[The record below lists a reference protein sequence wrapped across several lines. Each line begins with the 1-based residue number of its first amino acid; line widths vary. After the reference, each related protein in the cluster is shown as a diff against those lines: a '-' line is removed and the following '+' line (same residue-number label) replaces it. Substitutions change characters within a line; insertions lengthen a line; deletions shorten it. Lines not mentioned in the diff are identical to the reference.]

1 MRQGCLL
8 RFATAPTQIEG
19 KVDIFQGRWPIGRLL
34 FLFRAS
40 AVSRLPN
47 AVLIRLKCPMSIEE
61 FVKQLDDLAT
71 EAASAF
77 AAATDEQQLDEA
89 RVEFL
94 GAKNGKLK
102 AVQKFM
108 GAVPSESKKDAGLKL
123 NAVKKTITES
133 FESAQGRLLDGQEGQ
148 HRDSKFDP
156 TLPGQHFRIGKLH
169 PITQT
174 INELKDIM
182 GRLGFTPAEGPEI
195 EDDYHNF
202 EALNI
207 PRSHPARDPLDNFY
221 LSVAQATTPGGDAE
235 DATDSDNPLLLR
247 SQTSTVQIRVMEKT
261 QPPIRIVSLG
271 RVYRPDETDW
281 SHYPMFHQIEGLMV
295 DASVTLADLKT
306 VLKLFASSYLG
317 NDVPV
322 RIRPSFFPFTE
333 PSVEADYFWD
343 GKWVEFGGAGIVDPN
358 VLRSVGYDPERVSGF
373 AFGLGIERLCMIRH
387 QITDIRYLFT
397 NDVRFLR
404 QF

>member
-1 MRQGCLL
+1 MS
-8 RFATAPTQIEG
+8 ATE
-19 KVDIFQGRWPIGRLL
+19 
-34 FLFRAS
+34 
-40 AVSRLPN
+40 
-47 AVLIRLKCPMSIEE
+47 MSIED
-61 FVKQLDDLAT
+61 FVKQLDDLCQTAS
-71 EAASAF
+71 SAF
-77 AAATDEQQLDEA
+77 VAAENPAQLDES

-94 GAKNGKLK
+94 GAKKGKLK
-102 AVQKFM
+102 AIQKHM
-108 GAVPSESKKDAGLKL
+108 ATVPGEHKKEAGMKL
-123 NAVKKTITES
+123 NAVKNAIQES
-133 FESAQGRLLDGQEGQ
+133 FEAAQNRLLTGAATEV
-148 HRDSKFDP
+148 RDPKFDP
-156 TLPGQHFRIGKLH
+156 TLPGQKMRMGRLH

-207 PRSHPARDPLDNFY
+207 PRAHPARDPLENFY
-221 LSVAQATTPGGDAE
+221 LSVAQSQAQSHDAPH
-235 DATDSDNPLLLR
+235 DNPLLLR
-247 SQTSTVQIRVMEKT
+247 SQTSTVQIRIMEQT

-271 RVYRPDETDW
+271 RVYRPDTADW
-281 SHYPMFHQIEGLMV
+281 SHYPMFHQIEGLLV
-295 DASVTLADLKT
+295 DEHVTLADLKS

-317 NDVPV
+317 DEVPV

-343 GKWVEFGGAGIVDPN
+343 GKWVEFGGAGMVDPN
-358 VLRSVGYDPERVSGF
+358 VLRSVGYDPDKVSGF